1 MEKVGDALMMP
12 EKCGLLRMDIQ
23 NITLAGVEY
32 EI

>member
-1 MEKVGDALMMP
+1 MEKVGDAFMMP
-12 EKCGLLRMDIQ
+12 EKCGLLQMHIQ